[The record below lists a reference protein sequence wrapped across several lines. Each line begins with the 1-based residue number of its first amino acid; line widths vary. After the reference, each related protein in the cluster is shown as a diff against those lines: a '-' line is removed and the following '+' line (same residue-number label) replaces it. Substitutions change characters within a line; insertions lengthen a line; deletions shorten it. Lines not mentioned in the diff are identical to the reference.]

1 MRRYSRKMNNK
12 LRASFL
18 ATPYAVW
25 VLICTILPLFYI
37 LGYALTND
45 AGSFTMANLLAIADP
60 VHLKSLWLSIE
71 VALIT
76 TIICLIMAYPVA
88 LILHNLK
95 FSNKAFIVFLFI
107 LPMWMNFML
116 RILAWQNI
124 LSNNGILNHIL
135 AAIGLPTIH
144 ILYTKYAVILGMVYD
159 FLPYM
164 ILPIYNSLAKINDDI
179 IEAASDLG
187 ANWINTFIKITLP
200 LSRDG
205 IISGVIMV
213 FVPALSSFVVSNL
226 LGGGK
231 VLLIGNVIEQEFT
244 LARNWN
250 LGSGLSIILMLFVL
264 LSMSIMNRVDDSE
277 NGGMML

>member
-1 MRRYSRKMNNK
+1 MNNR
-12 LRASFL
+12 LRTSFL
-18 ATPYAVW
+18 AMPYALW

-37 LGYALTND
+37 LGYAINTGD
-45 AGSFTMANLLAIADP
+45 GSFTLSNLLAITDP
-60 VHLKSLWLSIE
+60 VHLKSLWLSIQ

-76 TIICLIMAYPVA
+76 TVICLILAYPVA

-95 FSNKAFIVFLFI
+95 ISNKGFIVFLFI

-124 LSNNGILNHIL
+124 LSNNGILNSIL
-135 AAIGLPTIH
+135 TALGLPTIH
-144 ILYTKYAVILGMVYD
+144 ILYTKAAVILGMVYD

-164 ILPIYNSLAKINDDI
+164 ILPIYNSLSKINDEV

-187 ANWINTFIKITLP
+187 SSWLNTFIKITLP
-200 LSRDG
+200 LSKDG
-205 IISGVIMV
+205 IISGIIMV

-264 LSMSIMNRVDDSE
+264 ASMSVMNKVDDSE
-277 NGGMML
+277 NGGMLI

>member
-1 MRRYSRKMNNK
+1 MINR
-12 LRASFL
+12 LRTSFL

-25 VLICTILPLFYI
+25 ILICTILPLFYI
-37 LGYALTND
+37 LGYAITTSE
-45 AGSFTMANLLAIADP
+45 GSFTLSNLTAIADP
-60 VHLKSLWLSIE
+60 VHLSSLWLSIK
-71 VALIT
+71 VAFVT
-76 TIICLIMAYPVA
+76 TVICLVLAYPVA

-95 FSNKAFIVFLFI
+95 ISNKGFVVFLFI

-116 RILAWQNI
+116 RILAWQII
-124 LSNNGILNHIL
+124 LSNNGILNSIL
-135 AAIGLPTIH
+135 STIGLPTVH
-144 ILYTKYAVILGMVYD
+144 ILYTKAAVTLGMVYD

-164 ILPIYNSLAKINDDI
+164 ILPIYNALSKINDSV
-179 IEAASDLG
+179 IEAAADLG
-187 ANWINTFIKITLP
+187 ANWWTTFTKITIP

-205 IISGVIMV
+205 ILSGIIMV

-250 LGSGLSIILMLFVL
+250 LGSGLSIILMIFVL
-264 LSMSIMNRVDDSE
+264 VSMSIMNRLDDSE
-277 NGGMML
+277 NGGMLV

>member
-1 MRRYSRKMNNK
+1 MINR
-12 LRASFL
+12 LRTSFL
-18 ATPYAVW
+18 AMPYAIW

-37 LGYALTND
+37 LGYAINTGD
-45 AGSFTMANLLAIADP
+45 GSFTLSNLIAITDP
-60 VHLKSLWLSIE
+60 VHLKSLGLSIQI
-71 VALIT
+71 ALIT
-76 TIICLIMAYPVA
+76 TIICLILAYPVA

-95 FSNKAFIVFLFI
+95 ISNKGFIVFLFI

-124 LSNNGILNHIL
+124 LSNNGILNSIL
-135 AAIGLPTIH
+135 SALGLPTIH
-144 ILYTKYAVILGMVYD
+144 ILYTKAAVILGMVYD

-164 ILPIYNSLAKINDDI
+164 ILPIYNSLSKINDEV

-187 ANWINTFIKITLP
+187 SSWLNTFIKITLP
-200 LSRDG
+200 LSKDG
-205 IISGVIMV
+205 IISGIIMV

-231 VLLIGNVIEQEFT
+231 VLLIGNVIELEFT

-264 LSMSIMNRVDDSE
+264 ASMSVMNKVDDSE
-277 NGGMML
+277 NGGMLI

>member
-1 MRRYSRKMNNK
+1 MNNR
-12 LRASFL
+12 LRTSFL
-18 ATPYAVW
+18 AMPYALW

-37 LGYALTND
+37 LGYAINTSD
-45 AGSFTMANLLAIADP
+45 GSFTLSNLLAITDP
-60 VHLKSLWLSIE
+60 VHLKSLWLSIQ

-76 TIICLIMAYPVA
+76 TVICLILAYPVA

-95 FSNKAFIVFLFI
+95 ISNKGFIVFLFI

-124 LSNNGILNHIL
+124 LSNNGILNSIL
-135 AAIGLPTIH
+135 TALGLPTIH
-144 ILYTKYAVILGMVYD
+144 ILYTKAAVILGMVYD

-164 ILPIYNSLAKINDDI
+164 ILPIYNSLSKINDEV

-187 ANWINTFIKITLP
+187 SSWLNTFIKVTLP
-200 LSRDG
+200 LSKDG
-205 IISGVIMV
+205 IISGIIMV

-264 LSMSIMNRVDDSE
+264 ASMSIMNKVDDSE
-277 NGGMML
+277 NGGMLI

>member
-1 MRRYSRKMNNK
+1 MINR
-12 LRASFL
+12 LRTSFL

-25 VLICTILPLFYI
+25 ILICTILPLFYI
-37 LGYALTND
+37 LGYAITTSE
-45 AGSFTMANLLAIADP
+45 GSFTLSNLTAIADP
-60 VHLKSLWLSIE
+60 VHLSSLWLSIK
-71 VALIT
+71 VAFVT
-76 TIICLIMAYPVA
+76 TVICLILAYPVA

-95 FSNKAFIVFLFI
+95 ISNKGFVVFLFI

-116 RILAWQNI
+116 RILAWQII
-124 LSNNGILNHIL
+124 LSNNGILNSIL
-135 AAIGLPTIH
+135 SAIGLPTVH
-144 ILYTKYAVILGMVYD
+144 ILYTKAAVTLGMVYD

-164 ILPIYNSLAKINDDI
+164 ILPIYNALSKINDSV
-179 IEAASDLG
+179 IEAAADLG
-187 ANWINTFIKITLP
+187 ANWWTTFTKITVP

-205 IISGVIMV
+205 ILSGIIMV

-250 LGSGLSIILMLFVL
+250 LGSGLSIIFVL
-264 LSMSIMNRVDDSE
+264 VSMSIMNRLDDSE
-277 NGGMML
+277 NGGMIV

>member
-1 MRRYSRKMNNK
+1 MNTK
-12 LRASFL
+12 YRTSFL
-18 ATPYAVW
+18 AAPYAVW
-25 VLICTILPLFYI
+25 VFICTILPLFYI
-37 LGYALTND
+37 LGYAVTD
-45 AGSFTMANLLAIADP
+45 GEGSFTFYNLLAITEP
-60 VHLKSLWLSIE
+60 VHLKSLGLSVE

-95 FSNKAFIVFLFI
+95 ISNKSFIVFLFI

-124 LSNNGILNHIL
+124 LSNNGILNSIL
-135 AAIGLPTIH
+135 SAIGLPTVH

-164 ILPIYNSLAKINDDI
+164 ILPIYNSLSKISDDV
-179 IEAASDLG
+179 IEAAADLG
-187 ANWINTFIKITLP
+187 SSWLNTFIKVTIP

-205 IISGVIMV
+205 ILSGVIMV

-244 LARNWN
+244 LSRNWN
-250 LGSGLSIILMLFVL
+250 LGSGLSIILMVFVL
-264 LSMSIMNRVDDSE
+264 LSMGVMNKVDDSE
-277 NGGMML
+277 NGGMLI

>member
-1 MRRYSRKMNNK
+1 MINR
-12 LRASFL
+12 LRTSFL

-25 VLICTILPLFYI
+25 ILICTILPLFYI
-37 LGYALTND
+37 LGYAITTSE
-45 AGSFTMANLLAIADP
+45 GSFTLSNLTAIADP
-60 VHLKSLWLSIE
+60 VHLSSLWLSIK
-71 VALIT
+71 VAFVT
-76 TIICLIMAYPVA
+76 TVICLVLAYPVA

-95 FSNKAFIVFLFI
+95 ISNKGFVVFLFI

-116 RILAWQNI
+116 RILAWQII
-124 LSNNGILNHIL
+124 LSNNGILNSIL
-135 AAIGLPTIH
+135 SAIGLPTVH
-144 ILYTKYAVILGMVYD
+144 ILYTKAAVTLGMVYD

-164 ILPIYNSLAKINDDI
+164 ILPIYNALSKINDSV
-179 IEAASDLG
+179 IEAAADLG
-187 ANWINTFIKITLP
+187 ANWWTTFTKITVP

-205 IISGVIMV
+205 ILSGIIMV

-250 LGSGLSIILMLFVL
+250 LGSGLSIILMIFVL
-264 LSMSIMNRVDDSE
+264 VSMSIMNRLDDSE
-277 NGGMML
+277 NGGMIV

>member
-1 MRRYSRKMNNK
+1 MHNRVRK
-12 LRASFL
+12 SFL
-18 ATPYAVW
+18 AAPYALW
-25 VLICTILPLFYI
+25 ILICTILPLFYI
-37 LGYALTND
+37 LGYALTAD
-45 AGSFTMANLLAIADP
+45 DGSFTLSNLLAIADP
-60 VHLKSLWLSIE
+60 VHLKSLWLSVK
-71 VALIT
+71 VAFVT
-76 TIICLIMAYPVA
+76 TIICLLLAYPVA

-95 FSNKAFIVFLFI
+95 ISNKSFIVFLFI

-135 AAIGLPTIH
+135 TALGLPTIH
-144 ILYTKYAVILGMVYD
+144 ILYTQTAVILGMVYD

-164 ILPIYNSLAKINDDI
+164 ILPIYNALAKINDDI
-179 IEAASDLG
+179 IEAAADLG
-187 ANWINTFIKITLP
+187 ANWTTTFLKITIP
-200 LSRDG
+200 LSKDG
-205 IISGVIMV
+205 IISGIIMV

-250 LGSGLSIILMLFVL
+250 LGSGLSIILMVFVL
-264 LSMSIMNRVDDSE
+264 LSMSIMNRLDDSE
-277 NGGMML
+277 NGGMLL

>member
-1 MRRYSRKMNNK
+1 MINRFRT
-12 LRASFL
+12 SFL
-18 ATPYAVW
+18 AAPYAVW

-45 AGSFTMANLLAIADP
+45 AGGFTLSNLFAITDA

-71 VALIT
+71 VAFVT
-76 TIICLIMAYPVA
+76 TIICLIIAYPVA

-95 FSNKAFIVFLFI
+95 ISNKGFVVFLFI

-116 RILAWQNI
+116 RILAWQII
-124 LSNNGILNHIL
+124 LSNNGILNSIL
-135 AAIGLPTIH
+135 SAIGLPTVH
-144 ILYTKYAVILGMVYD
+144 ILYTKTAVTLGMVYD

-164 ILPIYNSLAKINDDI
+164 ILPIYNALSKINDQFV
-179 IEAASDLG
+179 EAAADLG
-187 ANWINTFIKITLP
+187 ANWWTTFIKITVP
-200 LSRDG
+200 LSKDG
-205 IISGVIMV
+205 IISGIIMV

-250 LGSGLSIILMLFVL
+250 LGSGLSIILMIFVL
-264 LSMSIMNRVDDSE
+264 LSMSIMNKVDESE
-277 NGGMML
+277 NGGMLV

>member
-1 MRRYSRKMNNK
+1 MSNR
-12 LRASFL
+12 LRTSFL
-18 ATPYAVW
+18 AMPYALW

-37 LGYALTND
+37 LGYAINTAD
-45 AGSFTMANLLAIADP
+45 GSFTLSNLLAITDP
-60 VHLKSLWLSIE
+60 VHLKSLWLSIQ

-76 TIICLIMAYPVA
+76 TVICLILAYPVA

-95 FSNKAFIVFLFI
+95 ISNKGFIVFLFI

-124 LSNNGILNHIL
+124 LSNNGILNSIL
-135 AAIGLPTIH
+135 TALGLPTIH
-144 ILYTKYAVILGMVYD
+144 ILYTKAAVILGMVYD

-164 ILPIYNSLAKINDDI
+164 ILPIYNSLSKINDEV

-187 ANWINTFIKITLP
+187 SSWLNTFIKITLP
-200 LSRDG
+200 LSKDG
-205 IISGVIMV
+205 IISGIIMV

-264 LSMSIMNRVDDSE
+264 ASMSVMNKVDDSE
-277 NGGMML
+277 NGGMLI

>member
-1 MRRYSRKMNNK
+1 MNNR
-12 LRASFL
+12 LRTSFL
-18 ATPYAVW
+18 AMPYALW

-37 LGYALTND
+37 LGYAINTGD
-45 AGSFTMANLLAIADP
+45 GSFTLSNLLAITDP
-60 VHLKSLWLSIE
+60 VHLKSLWLSIQ

-76 TIICLIMAYPVA
+76 TVICLILAYPVA

-95 FSNKAFIVFLFI
+95 ISNKGFIVFLFI

-124 LSNNGILNHIL
+124 LSNNGILNSIL
-135 AAIGLPTIH
+135 TALGLPTIH
-144 ILYTKYAVILGMVYD
+144 ILYTKAAVILGMVYD

-164 ILPIYNSLAKINDDI
+164 ILPIYNSLSKINDEV

-187 ANWINTFIKITLP
+187 SSWLNTFIKITLP
-200 LSRDG
+200 LSKDG
-205 IISGVIMV
+205 IISGIIMV

-264 LSMSIMNRVDDSE
+264 ASMSIMNKVDDSE
-277 NGGMML
+277 NGGMLI

>member
-1 MRRYSRKMNNK
+1 MFNR
-12 LRASFL
+12 LRTSFL
-18 ATPYAVW
+18 AMPYAIW
-25 VLICTILPLFYI
+25 ILICTILPLFYI
-37 LGYALTND
+37 LGYAITNGNGSLTI
-45 AGSFTMANLLAIADP
+45 SNLTAIVDP
-60 VHLKSLWLSIE
+60 VHLKSLGLSIQI
-71 VALIT
+71 ALIT
-76 TIICLIMAYPVA
+76 TIICFILAYPVA

-95 FSNKAFIVFLFI
+95 ISNKGFIVFLFI

-124 LSNNGILNHIL
+124 LSNNGILNSIL
-135 AAIGLPTIH
+135 SAIGLPTIH
-144 ILYTKYAVILGMVYD
+144 ILYTKFAVILGMVYD

-164 ILPIYNSLAKINDDI
+164 ILPIYNSLSKINDDV
-179 IEAASDLG
+179 IEAAADLG
-187 ANWINTFIKITLP
+187 SNWINTFIKITLP
-200 LSRDG
+200 LSKDG

-264 LSMSIMNRVDDSE
+264 ASMGIMNKLDDSE
-277 NGGMML
+277 NGGMLL

>member
-1 MRRYSRKMNNK
+1 MNNR
-12 LRASFL
+12 LRTSFL
-18 ATPYAVW
+18 AMPYALW
-25 VLICTILPLFYI
+25 ILICTILPLFYI
-37 LGYALTND
+37 LGYAINTGD
-45 AGSFTMANLLAIADP
+45 GSFTLSNLLAITDP
-60 VHLKSLWLSIE
+60 VHLKSLWLSIQ

-76 TIICLIMAYPVA
+76 TVICLILAYPVA

-95 FSNKAFIVFLFI
+95 ISNKGFIVFLFI

-124 LSNNGILNHIL
+124 LSNNGILNSIL
-135 AAIGLPTIH
+135 TALGLPTIH
-144 ILYTKYAVILGMVYD
+144 ILYTKAAVILGMVYD

-164 ILPIYNSLAKINDDI
+164 ILPIYNSLSKINDEV

-187 ANWINTFIKITLP
+187 SSWLNTFIKITLP
-200 LSRDG
+200 LSKDG
-205 IISGVIMV
+205 IISGIIMV

-264 LSMSIMNRVDDSE
+264 ASMSVMNKVDDSE
-277 NGGMML
+277 NGGMLI

>member
-1 MRRYSRKMNNK
+1 MINR
-12 LRASFL
+12 LRTSFL

-25 VLICTILPLFYI
+25 ILICTILPLFYI
-37 LGYALTND
+37 LGYAITTSE
-45 AGSFTMANLLAIADP
+45 GSFTLSNLTAIADP
-60 VHLKSLWLSIE
+60 VHLSSLWLSIK
-71 VALIT
+71 VAFVT
-76 TIICLIMAYPVA
+76 TVICLVLAYPVA

-95 FSNKAFIVFLFI
+95 ISNKGFVVFLFI

-116 RILAWQNI
+116 RILAWQII
-124 LSNNGILNHIL
+124 LSNNGILNSIL
-135 AAIGLPTIH
+135 YAIGFPTVH
-144 ILYTKYAVILGMVYD
+144 ILYTKAAVTLGMVYD

-164 ILPIYNSLAKINDDI
+164 ILPIYNALSKINDSV
-179 IEAASDLG
+179 IEAAADLG
-187 ANWINTFIKITLP
+187 ANWWTTFTKITIP

-205 IISGVIMV
+205 ILSGIIMV

-250 LGSGLSIILMLFVL
+250 LGSGLSIILMIFVL
-264 LSMSIMNRVDDSE
+264 VSMSIMNRLDDSD
-277 NGGMML
+277 NGGMLV

>member
-1 MRRYSRKMNNK
+1 MFNK
-12 LRASFL
+12 FRTSFL
-18 ATPYAVW
+18 AAPYAVW
-25 VLICTILPLFYI
+25 VLICTILPLLYI
-37 LGYALTND
+37 LGYAITND
-45 AGSFTMANLLAIADP
+45 AGTLTFANLLAITDP

-71 VALIT
+71 IALST
-76 TIICLIMAYPVA
+76 TVICLIIAYPVA

-95 FSNKAFIVFLFI
+95 ISNKGFVVFLFI

-116 RILAWQNI
+116 RILAWQII
-124 LSNNGILNHIL
+124 LSNNGILNSIL
-135 AAIGLPTIH
+135 SSIGLPTIH
-144 ILYTKYAVILGMVYD
+144 ILYTKAAVTLGMIYD

-164 ILPIYNSLAKINDDI
+164 ILPIYNSLSKINDQV
-179 IEAASDLG
+179 IEAAADLG
-187 ANWINTFIKITLP
+187 ANWWTTFIKITVP
-200 LSRDG
+200 LSKDG

-250 LGSGLSIILMLFVL
+250 LGSGLSIILMIFVL
-264 LSMSIMNRVDDSE
+264 LSMSIMNRIDDSE
-277 NGGMML
+277 NGGMLV

>member
-1 MRRYSRKMNNK
+1 MINR
-12 LRASFL
+12 LRTSFL

-25 VLICTILPLFYI
+25 ILICTILPLFYI
-37 LGYALTND
+37 LGYAITTSE
-45 AGSFTMANLLAIADP
+45 GSFTLSNLTAIADP
-60 VHLKSLWLSIE
+60 VHLSSLWLSIK
-71 VALIT
+71 VAFVT
-76 TIICLIMAYPVA
+76 TIICLILAYPVA

-95 FSNKAFIVFLFI
+95 ISNKGFVVFLFI

-116 RILAWQNI
+116 RILAWQII
-124 LSNNGILNHIL
+124 LSNNGILNSIL
-135 AAIGLPTIH
+135 SAIGLPTVH
-144 ILYTKYAVILGMVYD
+144 ILYTKAAVTLGMVYD

-164 ILPIYNSLAKINDDI
+164 ILPIYNALSKINDSV
-179 IEAASDLG
+179 IEAAADLG
-187 ANWINTFIKITLP
+187 ANWWTTFTKITVP

-205 IISGVIMV
+205 ILSGIIMV

-250 LGSGLSIILMLFVL
+250 LGSGLSIILMIFVL
-264 LSMSIMNRVDDSE
+264 VSMSIMNRLDDSE
-277 NGGMML
+277 NGGMIV

>member
-1 MRRYSRKMNNK
+1 MNNR
-12 LRASFL
+12 LRTSFL
-18 ATPYAVW
+18 AMPYALW

-37 LGYALTND
+37 LGYAINTAD
-45 AGSFTMANLLAIADP
+45 GSFTLSNLLAITDP
-60 VHLKSLWLSIE
+60 VHLKSLWLSIQ

-76 TIICLIMAYPVA
+76 TVICLILAYPVA

-95 FSNKAFIVFLFI
+95 ISNKGFIVFLFI

-124 LSNNGILNHIL
+124 LSNNGILNSIL
-135 AAIGLPTIH
+135 TALGLPTIH
-144 ILYTKYAVILGMVYD
+144 ILYTKAAVILGMVYD

-164 ILPIYNSLAKINDDI
+164 ILPIYNSLSKINDEV

-187 ANWINTFIKITLP
+187 SSWLNTFIKITLP
-200 LSRDG
+200 LSKDG
-205 IISGVIMV
+205 IISGIIMV

-264 LSMSIMNRVDDSE
+264 ASMSVMNKVDDSE
-277 NGGMML
+277 NGGMLI

>member
-1 MRRYSRKMNNK
+1 MINR
-12 LRASFL
+12 LRTSFL

-25 VLICTILPLFYI
+25 ILICTILPLFYI
-37 LGYALTND
+37 LGYAITTSE
-45 AGSFTMANLLAIADP
+45 GSFTLSNLSAIADP
-60 VHLKSLWLSIE
+60 VHLSSLWLSIK
-71 VALIT
+71 VAFVT
-76 TIICLIMAYPVA
+76 TVICLVLAYPVA

-95 FSNKAFIVFLFI
+95 ISNKGFVVFLFI

-116 RILAWQNI
+116 RILAWQII
-124 LSNNGILNHIL
+124 LSNNGILNSIL
-135 AAIGLPTIH
+135 SAIGLPTVH
-144 ILYTKYAVILGMVYD
+144 ILYTKAAVTLGMVYD

-164 ILPIYNSLAKINDDI
+164 ILPIYNALSKINDSV
-179 IEAASDLG
+179 IEAAADLG
-187 ANWINTFIKITLP
+187 ANWWTTFTKITIP

-205 IISGVIMV
+205 ILSGIIMV

-250 LGSGLSIILMLFVL
+250 LGSGLSIILMIFVL
-264 LSMSIMNRVDDSE
+264 VSMSIMNRLDDSE
-277 NGGMML
+277 NGGMLV

>member
-1 MRRYSRKMNNK
+1 MINR
-12 LRASFL
+12 LRTSVL

-25 VLICTILPLFYI
+25 ILICTILPLFYI
-37 LGYALTND
+37 LGYAITTSE
-45 AGSFTMANLLAIADP
+45 GSFTLSNLTAIADP
-60 VHLKSLWLSIE
+60 VHLSSLWLSIK
-71 VALIT
+71 VAFVT
-76 TIICLIMAYPVA
+76 TIICLILAYPVA

-95 FSNKAFIVFLFI
+95 ISNKGFVVFLFI

-116 RILAWQNI
+116 RILAWQII
-124 LSNNGILNHIL
+124 LSNNGILTSIL
-135 AAIGLPTIH
+135 SAIGLPTVH
-144 ILYTKYAVILGMVYD
+144 ILYTKAAVTLGMVYD

-164 ILPIYNSLAKINDDI
+164 ILPIYNALSKINDSV
-179 IEAASDLG
+179 IEAAADLG
-187 ANWINTFIKITLP
+187 ANWWTTFTKITVP

-205 IISGVIMV
+205 ILSGIIMV

-250 LGSGLSIILMLFVL
+250 LGSGLSIILMIFVL
-264 LSMSIMNRVDDSE
+264 VSMSIMNRLDDSE
-277 NGGMML
+277 NGGMIV

>member
-1 MRRYSRKMNNK
+1 MINR
-12 LRASFL
+12 LRTSFL

-25 VLICTILPLFYI
+25 ILICTILPLFYI
-37 LGYALTND
+37 LGYAITTSE
-45 AGSFTMANLLAIADP
+45 GSFTFSNLTAIADP
-60 VHLKSLWLSIE
+60 VHLSSLWLSIK
-71 VALIT
+71 VAFVT
-76 TIICLIMAYPVA
+76 TVICLVLAYPVA

-95 FSNKAFIVFLFI
+95 ISNKGFVVFLFI

-116 RILAWQNI
+116 RILAWQII
-124 LSNNGILNHIL
+124 LSNNGILNSIL
-135 AAIGLPTIH
+135 SAIGLPTVH
-144 ILYTKYAVILGMVYD
+144 ILYTKAAVTLGMVYD

-164 ILPIYNSLAKINDDI
+164 ILPIYNALSKINNSV
-179 IEAASDLG
+179 IEAAADLG
-187 ANWINTFIKITLP
+187 ANWWTTFTKITIP

-205 IISGVIMV
+205 ILSGIIMV

-250 LGSGLSIILMLFVL
+250 LGSGLSIILMIFVL
-264 LSMSIMNRVDDSE
+264 VSMSIMNRLDDSE
-277 NGGMML
+277 NGGMLV

>member
-1 MRRYSRKMNNK
+1 MINR
-12 LRASFL
+12 LRTSFL

-25 VLICTILPLFYI
+25 ILICTILPLFYI
-37 LGYALTND
+37 LGYAITTSE
-45 AGSFTMANLLAIADP
+45 GSFTLSNLTAIADP
-60 VHLKSLWLSIE
+60 DHLSSLWLSIK
-71 VALIT
+71 VAFVT
-76 TIICLIMAYPVA
+76 TVICLILAYPVA

-95 FSNKAFIVFLFI
+95 ISNKGFVVFLFI

-116 RILAWQNI
+116 RILAWQII
-124 LSNNGILNHIL
+124 LSNNGILNSIL
-135 AAIGLPTIH
+135 SAIGLPTVH
-144 ILYTKYAVILGMVYD
+144 ILYTKAAVTLGMVYD

-164 ILPIYNSLAKINDDI
+164 ILPIYNALSKINDSV
-179 IEAASDLG
+179 IEAAADLG
-187 ANWINTFIKITLP
+187 ANWWTTFTKITVP

-205 IISGVIMV
+205 ILSGIIMV

-250 LGSGLSIILMLFVL
+250 LGSGLSIILMIFVL
-264 LSMSIMNRVDDSE
+264 VSMSIMNRLDDSE
-277 NGGMML
+277 NGGMIV

>member
-1 MRRYSRKMNNK
+1 MSNR
-12 LRASFL
+12 LRTSFL
-18 ATPYAVW
+18 AMPYALW

-37 LGYALTND
+37 LGYAINTGD
-45 AGSFTMANLLAIADP
+45 GSFTLSNLLAITDP
-60 VHLKSLWLSIE
+60 VHLKSLWLSIQ

-76 TIICLIMAYPVA
+76 TVICLILAYPVA

-95 FSNKAFIVFLFI
+95 ISNKGFIVFLFI

-124 LSNNGILNHIL
+124 LSNNGILNSIL
-135 AAIGLPTIH
+135 TALGLPTIH
-144 ILYTKYAVILGMVYD
+144 ILYTKAAVILGMVYD

-164 ILPIYNSLAKINDDI
+164 ILPIYNSLSKINDEV

-187 ANWINTFIKITLP
+187 SRWLNTFIQITLP
-200 LSRDG
+200 LSKDG
-205 IISGVIMV
+205 IISGIIMV

-264 LSMSIMNRVDDSE
+264 ASMSVMNKVDDSE
-277 NGGMML
+277 NGGMLI

>member
-1 MRRYSRKMNNK
+1 MINR
-12 LRASFL
+12 LRTSFL

-25 VLICTILPLFYI
+25 ILICTILPLFYI
-37 LGYALTND
+37 LGYAITTSE
-45 AGSFTMANLLAIADP
+45 GSFTLSNLTAIADP
-60 VHLKSLWLSIE
+60 VHLSSLWLSIN
-71 VALIT
+71 VALVT
-76 TIICLIMAYPVA
+76 TIICLILAYPVA

-95 FSNKAFIVFLFI
+95 ISNKGFVVFLFI

-116 RILAWQNI
+116 RILAWQII
-124 LSNNGILNHIL
+124 LSNNGILNSIL
-135 AAIGLPTIH
+135 SAIGLPTVH
-144 ILYTKYAVILGMVYD
+144 ILYTKAAVTLGMVYD

-164 ILPIYNSLAKINDDI
+164 ILPIYNALSKINDSV
-179 IEAASDLG
+179 IEAAADLG
-187 ANWINTFIKITLP
+187 ANWWTTFTKITVP

-205 IISGVIMV
+205 ILSGIIMV

-250 LGSGLSIILMLFVL
+250 LGSGLSIILMIFVL
-264 LSMSIMNRVDDSE
+264 VSMSIMNRLDDSE
-277 NGGMML
+277 NGGMIV

>member
-1 MRRYSRKMNNK
+1 MINR
-12 LRASFL
+12 LRTSFL
-18 ATPYAVW
+18 AMPYAIW

-37 LGYALTND
+37 LGYAINTGD
-45 AGSFTMANLLAIADP
+45 GSFTLSNLIAITDP
-60 VHLKSLWLSIE
+60 VHLKSLGLSIQI
-71 VALIT
+71 ALIT
-76 TIICLIMAYPVA
+76 TIICLILAYPVA

-95 FSNKAFIVFLFI
+95 ISNKGFIVFLFI

-124 LSNNGILNHIL
+124 LSNNGILNSIL
-135 AAIGLPTIH
+135 SALGLPTIH
-144 ILYTKYAVILGMVYD
+144 ILYTKAAVILGMVYD

-164 ILPIYNSLAKINDDI
+164 ILPIYNSLSKINDEV

-187 ANWINTFIKITLP
+187 SSWLNTFFKITLP
-200 LSRDG
+200 LSKDG
-205 IISGVIMV
+205 IISGIIMV

-264 LSMSIMNRVDDSE
+264 ASMSIMNKVDDSE
-277 NGGMML
+277 NGGMLI

>member
-1 MRRYSRKMNNK
+1 MINR
-12 LRASFL
+12 LRTSFL
-18 ATPYAVW
+18 AMPYAIW

-37 LGYALTND
+37 LGYAINTGD
-45 AGSFTMANLLAIADP
+45 GSFTLSNLIAITDP
-60 VHLKSLWLSIE
+60 VHLKSLGLSIQI
-71 VALIT
+71 ALIT
-76 TIICLIMAYPVA
+76 TIICLILAYPVA

-95 FSNKAFIVFLFI
+95 ISNKGFIVFLFI

-124 LSNNGILNHIL
+124 LSNNGILNSIL
-135 AAIGLPTIH
+135 SALGLPTIH
-144 ILYTKYAVILGMVYD
+144 ILYTKSAVILGMVYD

-164 ILPIYNSLAKINDDI
+164 ILPIYNSLSKINDEV

-187 ANWINTFIKITLP
+187 SSWLNTFIKITLP
-200 LSRDG
+200 LSKDG
-205 IISGVIMV
+205 IISGIIMV

-264 LSMSIMNRVDDSE
+264 ASMSVMNKVDDSE
-277 NGGMML
+277 NGGMLI

>member
-1 MRRYSRKMNNK
+1 MINRFRT
-12 LRASFL
+12 SFL
-18 ATPYAVW
+18 AAPYAVW

-45 AGSFTMANLLAIADP
+45 AGGFTLSNLFAITDA

-71 VALIT
+71 VAFVT
-76 TIICLIMAYPVA
+76 TIICLIIAYPVA

-95 FSNKAFIVFLFI
+95 ISNKGFVVFLFI

-116 RILAWQNI
+116 RILAWQII
-124 LSNNGILNHIL
+124 LSNNGILNSIL
-135 AAIGLPTIH
+135 SAIGLPTVH
-144 ILYTKYAVILGMVYD
+144 ILYTKTAVTLGMVYD

-164 ILPIYNSLAKINDDI
+164 ILPIYNALSKINDQVV
-179 IEAASDLG
+179 EAAADLG
-187 ANWINTFIKITLP
+187 ANWWTTFIKITVP
-200 LSRDG
+200 LSKDG
-205 IISGVIMV
+205 IISGIIMV

-250 LGSGLSIILMLFVL
+250 LGSGLSIILMIFVL
-264 LSMSIMNRVDDSE
+264 LSMSIMNKVDESE
-277 NGGMML
+277 NGGMLV

>member
-1 MRRYSRKMNNK
+1 MINRIRTSYI
-12 LRASFL
+12 
-18 ATPYAVW
+18 ATPYAIW

-37 LGYALTND
+37 LGYAITTAEGD
-45 AGSFTMANLLAIADP
+45 FTIQNLIAIADP
-60 VHLKSLWLSIE
+60 VHLKSLWLSIQ

-76 TIICLIMAYPVA
+76 TVVCLILAYPVA

-95 FSNKAFIVFLFI
+95 ITNKGFIVFLFI

-124 LSNNGILNHIL
+124 LSNNGILNNIL
-135 AAIGLPTIH
+135 SAIGLPTIH
-144 ILYTKYAVILGMVYD
+144 ILYTKSAVILGMVYD

-164 ILPIYNSLAKINDDI
+164 ILPIYNSLSKINDDI
-179 IEAASDLG
+179 IEAAADLG
-187 ANWINTFIKITLP
+187 SSWINTFFKITLP

-205 IISGVIMV
+205 ILSGVIMV

-264 LSMSIMNRVDDSE
+264 ASMSIMNKLDDSE
-277 NGGMML
+277 NGGMLI

>member
-1 MRRYSRKMNNK
+1 MINR
-12 LRASFL
+12 LRTSFL

-25 VLICTILPLFYI
+25 ILICTILPLFYI
-37 LGYALTND
+37 LGYAITTSE
-45 AGSFTMANLLAIADP
+45 GSFTLNNLTAIADP
-60 VHLKSLWLSIE
+60 VHLSSLWLSIK
-71 VALIT
+71 VAFVT
-76 TIICLIMAYPVA
+76 TVICLVLAYPVA

-95 FSNKAFIVFLFI
+95 ISNKGFVVFLFI

-116 RILAWQNI
+116 RILAWQII
-124 LSNNGILNHIL
+124 LSNNGILNGIL
-135 AAIGLPTIH
+135 SAIGLPTVH
-144 ILYTKYAVILGMVYD
+144 ILYTKAAVTLGMVYD

-164 ILPIYNSLAKINDDI
+164 ILPIYNALSKINDSV
-179 IEAASDLG
+179 IEAAADLG
-187 ANWINTFIKITLP
+187 ANWWTTFTKITIP

-205 IISGVIMV
+205 ILSGIIMV

-250 LGSGLSIILMLFVL
+250 LGSGLSIILMIFVL
-264 LSMSIMNRVDDSE
+264 VSMSIMNRLDDSE
-277 NGGMML
+277 NGGMLV